1 MLFIFNAFKIFWK
14 LQIESPGFLSRPTID
29 VNDLFCFSVI
39 RRMRERI
46 QDTDFHFEVKV
57 LTSFRPQL
65 DHFRKVAFPC
75 GSPET
80 PPELLNSCE
89 NRCANARRKLEE
101 VSTAFNIVLLG
112 SR

>member
-46 QDTDFHFEVKV
+46 QDTDFHFE
-57 LTSFRPQL
+57 RPQRL
-65 DHFRKVAFPC
+65 LYRPSRRVELSFPHLPSNRNPSSFLLQ
-75 GSPET
+75 GLIVGA
-80 PPELLNSCE
+80 PPLILRS
-89 NRCANARRKLEE
+89 
-101 VSTAFNIVLLG
+101 VTV
-112 SR
+112 